1 MTFLNWLLSDY
12 PNPKISGQW
21 GIWHILV
28 LVLSIATIVT
38 LALVFRK
45 RSDKTR
51 NIVLWVLVGLILFFE
66 ITRRIINLVKTTE
79 FTFNGVLHT
88 LLPRPWCAIACWS
101 IIIATIFRKQYMF
114 NFASFSALLCA
125 VIYFVY
131 PGAGFNNKYF
141 LFENIY
147 SISTHALLLITSI
160 TLITLKFTDF
170 RFKNIWKDL
179 ICLAVIVAY
188 AFLEIYVLHI
198 SDDPLYFMPGN
209 DVHEILGVPYG
220 AFLPIYIVF
229 VAIWICTFY
238 LINDFKTVKV
248 WFNKTFKKEAV
259 SGDDAA
265 SENNTITQNDAKN
278 ESDVASK
285 SATSKNEAEN
295 KKVTKSKKRT

>member
-1 MTFLNWLLSDY
+1 MTFLEWLTSSY
-12 PNPKISGQW
+12 PNPDINGQW

-38 LALVFRK
+38 LALIFRK

-51 NIVLWVLVGLILFFE
+51 NIVMWVLVGLILFFE
-66 ITRRIINLVKTTE
+66 IARRIINLCKNTDHS
-79 FTFNGVLHT
+79 LDSYLYI

-101 IIIATIFRKQYMF
+101 LIIAAIFRKQYMF

-125 VIYFVY
+125 VIYFAY

-160 TLITLKFTDF
+160 SLITLKFTDF

-179 ICLAVIVAY
+179 ICLAVIFVY
-188 AFLEIYVLHI
+188 ACLEIWVLGTN
-198 SDDPLYFMPGN
+198 DDPLYFMPGN
-209 DVHEILGVPYG
+209 DIQDILGLPYG

-229 VAIWICTFY
+229 MAIWICSFY
-238 LINDFKTVKV
+238 LINDRQTVKSV
-248 WFNKTFKKEAV
+248 FNKKQK
-259 SGDDAA
+259 
-265 SENNTITQNDAKN
+265 
-278 ESDVASK
+278 
-285 SATSKNEAEN
+285 
-295 KKVTKSKKRT
+295 